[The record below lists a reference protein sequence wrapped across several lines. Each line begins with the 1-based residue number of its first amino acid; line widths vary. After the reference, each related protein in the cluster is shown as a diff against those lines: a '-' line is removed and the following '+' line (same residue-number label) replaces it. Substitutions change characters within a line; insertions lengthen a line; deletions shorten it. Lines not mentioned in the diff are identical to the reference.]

1 MTSSRPAVELA
12 PMREGQEARGK
23 AVQADIREA
32 HRRYPDDDTAQERA
46 IMQAQTAN
54 NTIQLSGCVP
64 GLVPI
69 AIETLPMR
77 FTRRHQPLSDWVAGI
92 AVIRD

>member
-1 MTSSRPAVELA
+1 
-12 PMREGQEARGK
+12 
-23 AVQADIREA
+23 
-32 HRRYPDDDTAQERA
+32 
-46 IMQAQTAN
+46 
-54 NTIQLSGCVP
+54 
-64 GLVPI
+64 VPI